1 MIYARR
7 VFLSSASPSVG
18 ADEVADKKAPK
29 RGERSVDELVTEFIQ
44 AATVR
49 GTALENGDR
58 KVANAQLARLDR
70 IQRTL
75 NVQGEEGRQAMLHLL
90 HHNVRWVQVGAATF
104 TLDIAPHDTLSVLRE
119 LSASKKIVGLTAK
132 LLLDWSEKHRR
143 QPEAKAD

>member
-1 MIYARR
+1 MLTRYSCLGA
-7 VFLSSASPSVG
+7 SSAVG
-18 ADEVADKKAPK
+18 ADEIADKRAPRRK
-29 RGERSVDELVTEFIQ
+29 ERSVDELVPEFIQ
-44 AATVR
+44 AATLR

-75 NVQGEEGRQAMLHLL
+75 NAQDEGGRQAMLHLL
-90 HHNVRWVQVGAATF
+90 HHNVRWVQFGAATF

-119 LSASKKIVGLTAK
+119 LSASEKIVGLTAK
-132 LLLDWSEKHRR
+132 LLLDWSEKQRR